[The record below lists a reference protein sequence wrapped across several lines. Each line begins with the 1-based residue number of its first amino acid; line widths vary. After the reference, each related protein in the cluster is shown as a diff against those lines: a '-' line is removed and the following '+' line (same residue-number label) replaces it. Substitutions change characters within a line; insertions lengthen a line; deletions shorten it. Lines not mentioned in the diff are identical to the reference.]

1 MTTLKEEAGA
11 RAGQDRMTKPV
22 RRVVTG
28 TRPDGKSAVLYDS
41 DNPHR
46 FKLGGSNIF
55 FNEIWTFD
63 SSPAPLAGTADGA
76 DRPLSHSPPAEGA
89 HFRVIQSPKENVK
102 LVDQSEADRQ
112 FAEMNAGGL
121 SERLPGSRHW
131 NMHRTRTVDYGIVTH
146 GERIHVLPDSEFV
159 MRKSDIVVQLG
170 HFHSW
175 DSTRGENIM
184 IFDMI
189 GGEYAFDE

>member
-1 MTTLKEEAGA
+1 MNQQK
-11 RAGQDRMTKPV
+11 DRIATPV

-28 TRPDGKSAVLYDS
+28 TRADGKSAVLFDS

-46 FKLGGSNIF
+46 HSRGGGSKSV

-63 SSPAPLAGTADGA
+63 TSPAPLAGQKDGG

-89 HFRVIQSPKENVK
+89 HFRVIQSPKQADAAISQE
-102 LVDQSEADRQ
+102 EADKA
-112 FAEMNAGGL
+112 FAAMNTGGL
-121 SERLPGSRHW
+121 SELLPSAKHW
-131 NMHRTRTVDYGIVTH
+131 NMHRTRTVDYGIAAY
-146 GERIHVLPDSEFV
+146 GERVHVLPDSEFV
-159 MRKSDIVVQLG
+159 MRKGDVVVQLG

-175 DSTRGENIM
+175 DSARSENVM

-189 GGEYAFDE
+189 GGEFPFDEEQ

>member
-1 MTTLKEEAGA
+1 MRRE
-11 RAGQDRMTKPV
+11 QDRIAGPV

-28 TRPDGKSAVLYDS
+28 TRADGRSAVLYDS

-46 FKLGGSNIF
+46 HLRGGGSNIV

-63 SSPAPLAGTADGA
+63 SSPAPLAGSRDGA

-89 HFRVIQSPKENVK
+89 HFRVIQSPQE
-102 LVDQSEADRQ
+102 VDAEIDSAEADRQ
-112 FAEMNAGGL
+112 FAAMNSGGL
-121 SERLPGSRHW
+121 SERLPSARHW
-131 NMHRTRTVDYGIVTH
+131 NMHRTRTVDYGIVTF
-146 GERIHVLPDSEFV
+146 GERIHVLPESEFV
-159 MRKSDIVVQLG
+159 MHWSDVVVQLG

-175 DSTRGENIM
+175 DSSKGANIM

-189 GGEYAFDE
+189 GGDYP

>member
-1 MTTLKEEAGA
+1 MTIE
-11 RAGQDRMTKPV
+11 DRITRPV

-41 DNPHR
+41 DNPYR
-46 FKLGGSNIF
+46 YQRGGGLSIH

-63 SSPAPLAGTADGA
+63 TSPAPLAGEKDGA
-76 DRPLSHSPPAEGA
+76 DRPMSHSPPAEGA
-89 HFRVIQSPKENVK
+89 HYRVIQSRKADAAR
-102 LVDQSEADRQ
+102 VDQADADKQ
-112 FAEMNAGGL
+112 FDSMNAGGL
-121 SERLPGSRHW
+121 SERLPGARHW

-146 GERIHVLPDSEFV
+146 GERIHVLPESDFV
-159 MRKSDIVVQLG
+159 MRKGDVVVQLA

-175 DSTRGENIM
+175 DSGRGDNVM

-189 GGEYAFDE
+189 GGEYPHDQT

>member
-1 MTTLKEEAGA
+1 MSLDKNRIT
-11 RAGQDRMTKPV
+11 RPV

-28 TRPDGKSAVLYDS
+28 TRADGKSAILYDS

-46 FKLGGSNIF
+46 YTRGGGSKSA

-63 SSPAPLAGTADGA
+63 TSPAPLAGNKDGA

-89 HFRVIQSPKENVK
+89 HFRVIQSPKQDDTDVNQDAANK
-102 LVDQSEADRQ
+102 S
-112 FAEMNAGGL
+112 FAAMNAGGL
-121 SERLPGSRHW
+121 SELLPGARHW
-131 NMHRTRTVDYGIVTH
+131 NMHRTRTVDYGIAAY
-146 GERIHVLPDSEFV
+146 GERVHVLPESEFV
-159 MRKSDIVVQLG
+159 MRKGDVVVQLA

-175 DSTRGENIM
+175 DNTRSENIM

-189 GGEYAFDE
+189 GGEFPFDEP